1 LPSRA
6 QPASEEALGAVA
18 ATAPTTAQA
27 RATLHVEEGEGL
39 VRRLQS
45 VPRVFFIAFHPTD
58 AHVPELPS
66 PLQVVEEVDAAAA
79 QTTPPR
85 AGFSVSELLAHVW
98 ANALAM
104 QIPLTFALGFSR
116 SFFKVNFPARGVLDY
131 KIHGRVRPRPLS
143 HRLFC
148 FSPNRGH
155 GLRYNSLAGQLS
167 WVARFSD
174 LKIFRPADQSF
185 RSADKLSSRPEVR
198 I

>member
-1 LPSRA
+1 M
-6 QPASEEALGAVA
+6 
-18 ATAPTTAQA
+18 
-27 RATLHVEEGEGL
+27 
-39 VRRLQS
+39 
-45 VPRVFFIAFHPTD
+45 
-58 AHVPELPS
+58 PS